1 MSFPHRIQVPLAAL
15 LIVSTLAF
23 EAAGYAVQDQL
34 PERRRADGVS
44 TPFLSGLFLYLSG
57 ERGVPALDVPAGD
70 PGTPIEPPSASAPV
84 PAASSAVPPGDASSA
99 PEAADGPDEP
109 LVFTA
114 VDDSYF
120 DDALFIG
127 DSRIDDMHSF
137 SGLNNATYY
146 AKTGMSVYKLF
157 QDAFIMLDGVAEPVT
172 LEDALA
178 RRSFGKIYLMVGV
191 NELGT
196 GDEARFIKTY
206 QEAIERIRALQP
218 DAIFYV
224 MGVLSVTK
232 ELADVDEYVTLDA
245 IRTRNAD
252 LAALADGRDIF
263 YIDVNT
269 VFADED
275 YYLDPTYADGDSHLK
290 GKYYRDWAD
299 YLRANAIVR

>member
-1 MSFPHRIQVPLAAL
+1 MSFFHRIKVPLAAL

-70 PGTPIEPPSASAPV
+70 PGAPVEPPA
-84 PAASSAVPPGDASSA
+84 AASSAVPPEAASSA
-99 PEAADGPDEP
+99 PAEPEPADEP
-109 LVFTA
+109 DKPLAFTA

-157 QDAFIMLDGVAEPVT
+157 KDPWITLDGVAEPVT

-206 QEAIERIRALQP
+206 KETIERIRALQP

-252 LAALADGRDIF
+252 LAALADGRGVF

-269 VFADED
+269 VFADEN
-275 YYLDPTYADGDSHLK
+275 YYLDPEYADGDSHLK
-290 GKYYRDWAD
+290 GKYYRKWAD
-299 YLRANAIVR
+299 FIRANAIVR